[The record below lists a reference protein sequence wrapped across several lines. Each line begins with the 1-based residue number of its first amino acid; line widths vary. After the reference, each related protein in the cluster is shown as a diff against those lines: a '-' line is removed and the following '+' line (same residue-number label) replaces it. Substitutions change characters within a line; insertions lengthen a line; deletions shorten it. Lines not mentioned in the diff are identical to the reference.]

1 MAAKPKSTPATLWLR
16 KHGVPFEPHSY
27 DYVDRGGAARSAEQL
42 GVPLEQVVKTLVLT
56 DESGEGLL
64 MLLPGDRELSLKGLA
79 RTTGRKTLAMAKPEQ
94 AHKWTGYLFGGTSP
108 FGTRRNLPTF
118 VHPAVLE
125 FERIWINGG
134 GRGYLVEIDPAVLT
148 GVLGALVATD
158 S

>member
-79 RTTGRKTLAMAKPEQ
+79 RTTGRKTRHGQTCWGKRTSGPA
-94 AHKWTGYLFGGTSP
+94 TSSGGTSP
-108 FGTRRNLPTF
+108 SA
-118 VHPAVLE
+118 PAATYRPSCIRPCPLE
-125 FERIWINGG
+125 PH
-134 GRGYLVEIDPAVLT
+134 LD
-148 GVLGALVATD
+148 
-158 S
+158 